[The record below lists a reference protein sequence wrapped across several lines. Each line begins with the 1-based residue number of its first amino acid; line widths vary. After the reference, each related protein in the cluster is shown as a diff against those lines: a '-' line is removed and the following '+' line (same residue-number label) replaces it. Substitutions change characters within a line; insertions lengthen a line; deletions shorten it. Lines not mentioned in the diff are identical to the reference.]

1 MNDLPAVCNLG
12 TKKNGKGYKETWI
25 RYKFHL
31 DCIDGDIPIS
41 AILSSASLHD
51 SQVSIPLAQMSSE
64 QVTNLYDLMDS
75 AYDSPEIHAFS
86 KSLGHCPLIDN
97 NPKRREKILMDPATK
112 TRFAERSSAERVN
125 SYLKANYGGQNIRG
139 KGAA

>member
-1 MNDLPAVCNLG
+1 
-12 TKKNGKGYKETWI
+12 
-25 RYKFHL
+25 L

-64 QVTNLYDLMDS
+64 QVTNFYDLMDS

-125 SYLKANYGGQNIRG
+125 SYLNANYGGRNIRG